1 MFINLSEV
9 PPVVG
14 LLASVW
20 TVQATFSAA
29 KRKSIV
35 DGLVQFG
42 RAARLGEVAREPT
55 AESRGVFESARRK
68 PSRKVPSVMARIA
81 RWSLGEKFEPQ
92 PLAVQLTQP
101 MISIGDS
108 DHRGFMRRI

>member
-1 MFINLSEV
+1 
-9 PPVVG
+9 
-14 LLASVW
+14 
-20 TVQATFSAA
+20 
-29 KRKSIV
+29 
-35 DGLVQFG
+35 
-42 RAARLGEVAREPT
+42 
-55 AESRGVFESARRK
+55 
-68 PSRKVPSVMARIA
+68 MARIT